1 MLREQKFRLDSRA
14 RRLRRTDAIRKM
26 LRETRLH
33 PDMFVMPVFVL
44 EGEHRVEKIE
54 GMPGISRYS
63 ADEAVEYASRL
74 ADAGV
79 RSVMLFGVPD
89 TKDEL
94 GAGAYARGGLIPR
107 AVAALK
113 QSQPDLVVMADV
125 CLCEYTSH
133 GHCGVVSNG
142 MVENDS
148 TLPLLARAAREYAKA
163 GADVVAPSAMMDG
176 QVLAIRRELEEAGLD
191 DTIVMGYS
199 AKHAST
205 FYKPFRNAAGSAPSF
220 GDRRSYQMQPENR
233 REAMKEIALDVKEG
247 ADIVM
252 VKPALAYL
260 DVISEA
266 RRRFDLPLAAYS
278 VSGEYSMV
286 KAAAMNGWLDEKA
299 AAMEVLTGIRRA
311 GADLIITYFAEDA
324 ARWLKEGW

>member
-142 MVENDS
+142 IVENDS

>member
-1 MLREQKFRLDSRA
+1 MFEQQKFRLDSRA
-14 RRLRRTDAIRKM
+14 RRLRRTESIRNI

-44 EGEHRVEKIE
+44 EGEQRVEEID
-54 GMPGISRYS
+54 GMPGLSRYS
-63 ADEAVEYASRL
+63 TDKAVEYATRL
-74 ADAGV
+74 ANAGV
-79 RSVMLFGVPD
+79 RSVMLFGVPES
-89 TKDEL
+89 KDEQ
-94 GAGAYARGGLIPR
+94 GSGAYARGGLIPR

-113 QSQPDLVVMADV
+113 KSQPDLVVMTDV
-125 CLCEYTSH
+125 CLCEYTTH
-133 GHCGVVSNG
+133 GHCGVISGTQVD
-142 MVENDS
+142 NDR
-148 TLPLLARAAREYAKA
+148 TLPLLARAALEYARA

-191 DTIVMGYS
+191 DAIVMGYS

-205 FYKPFRNAAGSAPSF
+205 FYKPFRNAAGSAPAF

-233 REAMKEIALDVKEG
+233 REAMREIAQDVKEG
-247 ADIVM
+247 ADIIM

-260 DVISEA
+260 DVVSQA
-266 RRRFDLPLAAYS
+266 RRMFDLPLAAYS

-286 KAAAMNGWLDEKA
+286 KAAAINGWLDEKA
-299 AAMEVLTGIRRA
+299 AAMEILTGIRRA